1 MAAQVLQ
8 WELFEEHVHEVLG
21 EEGRRYVLRRNPVR
35 QAERQ
40 RSRAQKQPSLTAAL
54 RQAHTY
60 FEQHPRAQVAT
71 QQLDG
76 CYVVETD
83 LQPVPAAALTIHD
96 RYKDL
101 SLVERDFRTRR
112 TGHLEFRPWFVG
124 TADNTQA
131 QALTALLALKVRRH
145 WERAWSSLEVT
156 VEEGLRELEQLC
168 VLELIHPGSGQVVV
182 CQVPSRVCASS
193 NRWTR

>member
-83 LQPVPAAALTIHD
+83 LQPAPAAALTIHD

-101 SLVERDFRTRR
+101 ALVERDFRTRR